1 MHEKVRLRD
10 MYSKKLIS
18 ASNDAKNKY
27 LSASKYI
34 RETTPKLEENI
45 IRQIE
50 TIRISEKLSVRDF
63 CELLDMSY
71 SSYVKI
77 PRFERKLNLTT
88 FLIVCRLFGY
98 DISKLVG
105 ESYLD
110 SADSVFRELAV
121 FLGQLHG
128 DTIQKIVEALSDSS
142 EDETT
147 KKHGEALLE
156 ALGKVIRNDN
166 HEPLYLFTNDVPQD

>member
-1 MHEKVRLRD
+1 
-10 MYSKKLIS
+10 MYSKKLIA

-27 LSASKYI
+27 LSASEYI
-34 RETTPKLEENI
+34 RTTTPKLEKNI

-50 TIRISEKLSVRDF
+50 TIRVSEKLSVRDF
-63 CELLDMSY
+63 CELLDTPY
-71 SSYVKI
+71 STYVKI
-77 PRFERKLNLTT
+77 SRLERKLNLTT

-121 FLGQLHG
+121 FLGQLQT
-128 DTIQKIVEALSDSS
+128 DTIKEMAGALSDSS
-142 EDETT
+142 ENESV
-147 KKHGEALLE
+147 KKHGEALFE
-156 ALGKVIRNDN
+156 ALEKIIKSADY
-166 HEPLYLFTNDVPQD
+166 EPLYLFTSDISQDSENE